1 MEARLR
7 IQSCAEWDQ
16 ETDPSDPPT
25 EFGTT
30 LKSYKRQSVEIS
42 QPRNSKARGVLPS
55 ERRRRSGELKAEK
68 SKINSTGNIVSW
80 NATIEYCNSLNLN
93 VISNEECIRLCKIS
107 DDFPQQILFC
117 IKINRL
123 YAVKAYRGSTPVN
136 LYDILLHSFQ
146 HKITTFSQ
154 ISQILEKV
162 ENSSADIHSK
172 LKAAGKNLLSLCGP
186 AIDDDDTRK
195 KLEFICT

>member
-16 ETDPSDPPT
+16 ETVPSDPPT

-42 QPRNSKARGVLPS
+42 QPRNSKARGVLSS
-55 ERRRRSGELKAEK
+55 ERRRSGELKAEQ

-93 VISNEECIRLCKIS
+93 VVSNEECIR
-107 DDFPQQILFC
+107 
-117 IKINRL
+117 
-123 YAVKAYRGSTPVN
+123 
-136 LYDILLHSFQ
+136 
-146 HKITTFSQ
+146 
-154 ISQILEKV
+154 
-162 ENSSADIHSK
+162 
-172 LKAAGKNLLSLCGP
+172 
-186 AIDDDDTRK
+186 
-195 KLEFICT
+195 